1 MVIISDPLHIEVF
14 DRMLDLT
21 MDQDQIVNSM
31 DNLAQT

>member
-14 DRMLDLT
+14 DRMPDLT